1 MSKEIAL
8 FISLAIVIICGAIY
22 WSWYQ
27 NRELNSLI
35 KRIQDMPMVAAI
47 IAIFWE
53 NNSDSNN
60 DAQ

>member
-8 FISLAIVIICGAIY
+8 FISLAIVIIGGAIY

-47 IAIFWE
+47 IAIFWA
-53 NNSDSNN
+53 NDSDSNN
-60 DAQ
+60 GAQ